1 MLGHRR
7 RLRIGEQRGD
17 ARQVLVEGAAPLA
30 PGQMGADAGSATP
43 TQVLLAVP
51 G

>member
-7 RLRIGEQRGD
+7 WLHIGEQRGD

-30 PGQMGADAGSATP
+30 PGQVSADTRTATP